1 MSSVTAVWTRFY
13 LSRVPA
19 RTHTSYSQPYSQPA
33 LVFSP
38 ARASTAD
45 GGDRAPRGTFS
56 RCTPAALWGEAGAPG
71 GTVRRAADPQCGNGA
86 PALLV
91 STSTN
96 FPIRLIRGQIWKD
109 LKEYTQIELQ
119 PSENSDLIDSGPAI
133 ALA

>member
-13 LSRVPA
+13 LSRV
-19 RTHTSYSQPYSQPA
+19 RSHTHVVFTAIFCEPA

-71 GTVRRAADPQCGNGA
+71 GTVRRAAVRKRGSG
-86 PALLV
+86 
-91 STSTN
+91 STS
-96 FPIRLIRGQIWKD
+96 L
-109 LKEYTQIELQ
+109 Y
-119 PSENSDLIDSGPAI
+119 
-133 ALA
+133 